1 MELANAIEVPLLGAH
16 PSTPD
21 TGLVKY
27 YTLSSDLR
35 EYVRFDSGNIQFRN
49 PRYWLWQGGYQGTT
63 ATNQWLRNT
72 ASQPQSRRTNFLVP
86 FATARLTNLTFSSR
100 NDLTVG
106 SRIRVRFTEEPIDSA
121 GDIAV
126 GDTTTLDL
134 FSDDLDVTS
143 YREGKR
149 FLVDLRSRNIVVDNT
164 KRYAIQ
170 IDNIGD
176 ATSYRDVRVDVQIE
190 ERLVQP

>member
-1 MELANAIEVPLLGAH
+1 MELANAIEAPLLGAH
-16 PSTPD
+16 PNAPD
-21 TGLVKY
+21 VGLVKY
-27 YTLSSDLR
+27 YTLASDLR
-35 EYVRFDSGNIQFRN
+35 EYARFDSGDIQFRN
-49 PRYWLWQGGYQGTT
+49 PRYWLWKGGFQGTSI
-63 ATNQWLRNT
+63 AQWLRNT

-100 NDLTVG
+100 DDLSVG
-106 SRIRVRFTEEPIDSA
+106 SRIRVRFIEEPIDSA
-121 GDIAV
+121 GDIAA
-126 GDTTTLDL
+126 GDSITLDL
-134 FSDDLDVTS
+134 FSDDLDVTN

-170 IDNIGD
+170 IDNIGN
-176 ATSYRDVRVDVQIE
+176 TTPYRDIRVEVGIE